1 LHRYVI
7 APLSLFFTAEEFF
20 MMAGTR
26 KDIKYIP
33 VHLICGSMSGEER
46 ENILALHAVTG
57 CDITSFLAGKSNLL
71 V

>member
-1 LHRYVI
+1 
-7 APLSLFFTAEEFF
+7 
-20 MMAGTR
+20 MMSGTR
-26 KDIKYIP
+26 EDIKYIP